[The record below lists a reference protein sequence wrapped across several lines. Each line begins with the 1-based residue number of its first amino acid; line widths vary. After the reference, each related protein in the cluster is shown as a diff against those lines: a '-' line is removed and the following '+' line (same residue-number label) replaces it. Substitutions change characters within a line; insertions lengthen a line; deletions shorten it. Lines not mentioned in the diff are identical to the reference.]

1 MYVYLILAVQRVME
15 VSSYAVFFLKTRIG
29 NNKLRDKSG
38 LSIKGESIQSLY
50 GSYLKELFL
59 VNRRY
64 QRKLVWTVEEKRS
77 FINSIVNGYPVP
89 LVLLAEVS
97 KGNDRKLEI
106 IDGMQRMNAIM
117 SFIDQ
122 EFDLNGQ
129 YFDLDTM
136 ADTKILKDSGALVQR
151 QGVIDRKICAEI
163 VRYQIPLSVFQESG
177 DSHIDEV
184 FRRLNYG
191 GRHLSKQ
198 ELRQAG
204 AVSKFAS
211 IVRKLSSNIRGD
223 SSASDVLDLNSMKN
237 ISITN
242 RSLDYGIPV
251 DEIFWVRNSIITK
264 EDLRQSKDE
273 EVIADIVAWISSE
286 KGVRSSSD
294 ILDQLYGFAEEETES
309 SLSTSVELQIQKL
322 NEDVVASNVQLVFDE
337 IIDVVGKSGKTFNK
351 LLFEN
356 QQAKIARYFQVVF
369 YAFYD
374 LLIKENMEISDT
386 KKLIGLLDKA
396 GDKTISLAG
405 GGGNWSAKEKQTQ
418 SDALVG
424 VIRKCF
430 SKRSEN
436 DPARN
441 QWVTRFENILM
452 QSSTEQALYDFKI
465 GLHPLNNQGA
475 VLDEANFSK
484 IIKTL
489 TAMANTLPGAVGY
502 CILGVADKS
511 ADAER
516 HKVIYG
522 GDWVA
527 YSSFKI
533 TGINAEAEKYHSSV
547 DKYFNKIV
555 QLVKNQPI
563 SDRDKDNISRNIVP
577 VKYFDKEVV
586 VLKVESGQ
594 NPSIYDGKYYV
605 RHGSNVSEVKPEN
618 FSELFSRFQV

>member
-1 MYVYLILAVQRVME
+1 M
-15 VSSYAVFFLKTRIG
+15 
-29 NNKLRDKSG
+29 NDKAG

-64 QRKLVWTVEEKRS
+64 QRKLVWTIEEKRS

-97 KGNDRKLEI
+97 KNNERKLEI

-117 SFIDQ
+117 SFVDQ
-122 EFDLNGQ
+122 EFDLDGK

-136 ADTKILKDSGALVQR
+136 ADTKILKDSGAIKQR
-151 QGVIDRKICAEI
+151 QGVIDRKVCAEI

-184 FRRLNYG
+184 FRRLNSG

-223 SSASDVLDLNSMKN
+223 SSASDILDLNSMKN

-242 RSLDYGIPV
+242 RNLNYGIAV
-251 DEIFWVRNSIITK
+251 DDIFWVRNNIITK

-294 ILDQLYGFAEEETES
+294 ILDQLYGFGEEEVES
-309 SLSTSVELQIQKL
+309 SLSSSVEVQIQKL
-322 NEDVVASNVQLVFDE
+322 NEEAVTSNVQLVFDE
-337 IIDVVGKSGKTFNK
+337 IIKIVEKSGRTFNK

-356 QQAKIARYFQVVF
+356 QQAKIARYFQIVF

-374 LLIKENMEISDT
+374 LLIKENMEISDSAR
-386 KKLIGLLDKA
+386 LIDLLDKA
-396 GDKTISLAG
+396 GDKTIKLAG

-418 SDALVG
+418 ADAFSG

-430 SKRSEN
+430 SKRREN

-452 QSSTEQALYDFKI
+452 QSATEQTLYDFKV
-465 GLHPLNNQGA
+465 GLHSLHEQGA
-475 VLDEANFSK
+475 VLEGETFSK

-489 TAMANTLPGAVGY
+489 TAMANTLPGATGY
-502 CILGVADKS
+502 CILGVADTEE
-511 ADAER
+511 AAER
-516 HKVIYG
+516 HKAFYG
-522 GDWVA
+522 DSWMPYA
-527 YSSFKI
+527 SFRI
-533 TGINAEAEKYHSSV
+533 TGIGAEAHKYYASV
-547 DKYFNKIV
+547 DKYFTKIV

-563 SDRDKDNISRNIVP
+563 SDRDKDNISRNISSVR
-577 VKYFDKEVV
+577 YFDKEVI
-586 VLKVESGQ
+586 VLKMESGKT
-594 NPSIYDGKYYV
+594 PSIYDGRYYV
-605 RHGSNVSEVKPEN
+605 RHGSSVAEVKPED
-618 FSELFSRFQV
+618 FSELFSRFS